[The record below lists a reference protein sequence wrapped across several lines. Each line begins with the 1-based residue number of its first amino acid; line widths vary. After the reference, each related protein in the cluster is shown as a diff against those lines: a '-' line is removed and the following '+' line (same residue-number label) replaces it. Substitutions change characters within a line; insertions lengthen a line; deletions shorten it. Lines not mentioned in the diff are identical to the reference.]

1 MSTSAFQAPS
11 VRELWPVLTAQRL
24 YHRPVFLGSEHIPR
38 ARPVLY
44 VGNHTLFGVL
54 DPPLLMAHIYEETG
68 HLPRSL
74 ADHFHYRVPG
84 WRDFL
89 TRWGAVRGTRE
100 NCRAVMRAGD
110 SVLVFPGGGREVAK
124 RRGEAYQLLWKQ
136 RTGFVRMAVE
146 HGYPIVPFA
155 SVGAEECYSIHL
167 DANDLEELGV
177 GNCLT
182 RGLLGKVT
190 RRWRATRSDR
200 HRRIRHAIPAT
211 AAFLLRVRRAHRDGR
226 AARPHGRRRRHARA
240 AAAGEGRRRGAHRR
254 LSGRARTARR
264 VILSCR
270 QVSNPLRPSRPCNR

>member
-1 MSTSAFQAPS
+1 MATSAFQAPS

-190 RRWRATRSDR
+190 RRGELLVPIATGAFGTPFP
-200 HRRIRHAIPAT
+200 RRQRFYY
-211 AAFLLRVRRAHRDGR
+211 AFGAPIETGAL
-226 AARPHGRRRRHARA
+226 HGRMEDDA
-240 AAAGEGRRRGAHRR
+240 AMLALQQRVKVAVEGLIADCQEER
-254 LSGRARTARR
+254 ARR
-264 VILSCR
+264 VA
-270 QVSNPLRPSRPCNR
+270 